1 MVCQVSLT
9 VAMSPAAEP
18 LPTCRRKALWM
29 LAVAVAG
36 FALSA
41 AGHWVFGWRDYVVGF
56 FFGAGLAG
64 LLAAPMLWFLP
75 DMSDAVPKKLARRY
89 QRDVGIAMSLYVG
102 IMLFWKHLLDRID
115 ATWLR
120 VLVAL
125 APALLICWVLRAFVI
140 YVRDSDEMQR
150 RIELE
155 SVAIAA
161 MLMSAIYL
169 AAGFL
174 QSADLIAVPAKVA
187 MLWVFPSLCL
197 LYGVAKVFVSRRY
210 L

>member
-1 MVCQVSLT
+1 MT
-9 VAMSPAAEP
+9 PAAEP

-29 LAVAVAG
+29 LALGLVCLALAAGGHWLWSWPGYALG
-36 FALSA
+36 FA
-41 AGHWVFGWRDYVVGF
+41 
-56 FFGAGLAG
+56 FGAGIAG
-64 LLAAPMLWFLP
+64 LLSAPMLWFMP

-89 QRDVGIAMSLYVG
+89 QRDVAIAMSLYIG
-102 IMLFWKHLLDRID
+102 IMLFWKRLLDLVD

-125 APALLICWVLRAFVI
+125 APALLVCWVLRAFVI

-150 RIELE
+150 RLELE

-161 MLMSAIYL
+161 MLMSALYL

-197 LYGVAKVFVSRRY
+197 LYGVTKVFVSRRY